1 MLINI
6 QRSVCR
12 VCPRYI
18 PRHVRPVFTET
29 KLEKAEA
36 MSALGIIPEQEST
49 AQSSTPQEVR
59 PPPVELQN
67 MHHHIPPASSPLL
80 QFMTTLLMKHGEY
93 AKASKVVSRMLLH
106 IYALTRS
113 PPVPIV
119 ERAVEVASPA
129 VRCRKMKKGGMK
141 TVFVPQALNERQRTR
156 LGIQFIIQ
164 EVNKKGKPG
173 KTLAERMA
181 RQIIATVNGHEAT
194 LDFKEKMHKM
204 AMVNRCVSESNFL
217 LRLMFAFRGVLQKR

>member
-1 MLINI
+1 MLTTF
-6 QRSVCR
+6 QRSACR
-12 VCPRYI
+12 VLPRYF
-18 PRHVRPVFTET
+18 PRYVRPVSIET
-29 KLEKAEA
+29 KPEKAEA
-36 MSALGIIPEQEST
+36 MSALGIFPEEDLNAQLST
-49 AQSSTPQEVR
+49 RQQMR
-59 PPPVELQN
+59 PPVDLEN

-119 ERAVEVASPA
+119 EKAVEVASPV
-129 VRCRKMKKGGMK
+129 VRCRRMKKGGMK
-141 TVFVPQALNERQRTR
+141 TTYVPQALSERQRTR

-181 RQIIATVNGHEAT
+181 RQVIATVNGHEAT
-194 LDFKEKMHKM
+194 LDFKAKMHQM
-204 AMVNRCVSESNFL
+204 AMVNRCVI
-217 LRLMFAFRGVLQKR
+217 RVLMLS